1 MLGLGS
7 AVGVALN
14 APSGAASLLLLQPPL
29 ALALLQS
36 RGRYRP
42 RLRDCILDSVAPVFG
57 AISIASMVTLSL
69 AMVWERHDGEA
80 GLRAA
85 DTWLA
90 SLLLVISAGSILT
103 ILQRRARKRGGIRS
117 LALIVGA
124 GAIGVDIARRLEG
137 NPDYGLKVVGFLD
150 STSAA
155 QPDGAPPMLGR
166 LEDLG
171 TIAEQWS
178 IGHVLVAFPRASE
191 RELLTLVER
200 CAALRLE
207 TTIVPRLPAS
217 VNGHSEFE
225 YLGAVPLLRR
235 STIDVV
241 GWRFATKH
249 AIDRIVA
256 PLLLALLSPLLLPI
270 AVAVR
275 LSSPGPILYGQLRA
289 GRDGGLFRLLKF
301 RTMLVEAGEEFSP
314 VPGLAPG
321 GIEGRDRRTRIGRL
335 LRRTSLDELPQLI
348 NVMRG
353 EMSLIGPRPER
364 PEYAEEF
371 GSRVARYRERHRV
384 KAGITGLA
392 QVHGLRGQTSL
403 GDRIELDNFYIEH
416 WSHGLDL
423 KVLLLTIPAVLR
435 GPAE

>member
-7 AVGVALN
+7 AAGVALSE
-14 APSGAASLLLLQPPL
+14 SGAASLLLLQPPL

-42 RLRDCILDSVAPVFG
+42 RLRDCILDSIAPVFG

-69 AMVWERHDGEA
+69 AMLWQRHDSQTS
-80 GLRAA
+80 LRAA

-90 SLLLVISAGSILT
+90 SLVLVITAGSVLT
-103 ILQRRARKRGGIRS
+103 VLQRRARKHGGTRS
-117 LALIVGA
+117 SALIVGA
-124 GAIGVDIARRLEG
+124 GPFGVDIARRLEQS
-137 NPDYGLKVVGFLD
+137 PDYGLKVVGFLD
-150 STSAA
+150 ATAA
-155 QPDGAPPMLGR
+155 APPDLAPPVLGR
-166 LEDLG
+166 LEDLP
-171 TIAEQWS
+171 TVAEQWS
-178 IGHVLVAFPRASE
+178 IGHVLIGFPNATE
-191 RELLTLVER
+191 RELVTLVDR
-200 CAALRLE
+200 CTALRLE
-207 TTIVPRLPAS
+207 TTIVPRLPGS

-249 AIDRIVA
+249 AIDRLLA
-256 PLLLALLSPLLLPI
+256 PLLLAFLSPLLLAI

-275 LSSPGPILYGQLRA
+275 VSSPGPILYGQLRA
-289 GRDGGLFRLLKF
+289 GRDGRVFKLLKF
-301 RTMLVEAGEEFSP
+301 RTMRVEAGEEFAP
-314 VPGLAPG
+314 LPGLAPG
-321 GIEGRDRRTRIGRL
+321 GIEGRDRRTWVGRL
-335 LRRTSLDELPQLI
+335 LRRTSFDELPQLI

-364 PEYAEEF
+364 PEYVEEF
-371 GSRVARYRERHRV
+371 GSQVARYEERQRV

-403 GDRIELDNFYIEH
+403 RDRIELDNFYIEH
-416 WSHGLDL
+416 WSHGLDV